1 MADGLTALPIA
12 EEMLGTASESGLD
25 LRSALSGDDEQLR
38 PTEIAQPALLLVEC
52 ALRSALPDD
61 IEVVAVAGHSVGEY
75 AAAVAAGAL
84 SPADAM
90 RIVIERGR
98 AMASMRDGTM
108 AALIGIDVDLAS
120 AVCDDVRRETGE
132 AVVVANLNAPGQLV
146 ISGTRDGVDAAG
158 KLALERGAR
167 RVIPLNVSGAFHS
180 PLMTVAAARFART
193 LDGAT
198 VSDPEPPVVCNVDG
212 RAVRSADELRA
223 RLRSQLTAPVR
234 WIDCVHTLVDLG
246 AETLVE
252 VGPGT
257 VLSGLARRIVPGV
270 RTVSVNTADAG
281 ARLDVAM
288 VAG

>member
-12 EEMLGTASESGLD
+12 EEMLDAAHEAGLD
-25 LRSALSGDDEQLR
+25 LRAALSGSDDQLR

-52 ALRSALPDD
+52 ALRSTLPGGVD
-61 IEVVAVAGHSVGEY
+61 VVAVAGHSVGEY
-75 AAAVAAGAL
+75 AAAVAAAAL
-84 SPADAM
+84 PPADAM

-108 AALIGIDVDLAS
+108 AALLGIDVDLAT
-120 AVCDDVRRETGE
+120 ALCDDVQRESGDI
-132 AVVVANLNAPGQLV
+132 VVVANHNAPGQLV
-146 ISGTRDGVDAAG
+146 ISGTRAGVDAAG
-158 KLALERGAR
+158 KLALEHGAR

-180 PLMTVAAARFART
+180 PLMTAAAATFAHT
-193 LDGAT
+193 LDTAT
-198 VSDPEPPVVCNVDG
+198 IADPEPPVVCNVDG

-223 RLRSQLTAPVR
+223 RLRAQLTAPVR
-234 WIDCVHTLVDLG
+234 WIECVQTLVELG

-257 VLSGLARRIVPGV
+257 VLTGLARRIAPGV
-270 RTVSVNTADAG
+270 RTASVSTAGAG
-281 ARLDVAM
+281 ARLDAAM

>member
-270 RTVSVNTADAG
+270 RTVSVNTADGG